1 MTVGSPVLAAS
12 SAADLLRDGARRL
25 AAAGVDTAMLDAK
38 VLLMHTLGL
47 SREDL
52 AAGRGQAVTED
63 GRDRFDALIARR
75 AAREPVGRLTGSR
88 EFWSLP
94 FAVSAATLIPRPDSE
109 TVIETAL
116 SLVRDRN
123 ARLRIL
129 DLGTGTGCL
138 LLALLSELSDAWGV
152 GIDLSEPALRTAR
165 ANAIA
170 LGIGTRAVFL
180 CTDWDLSL
188 DGRFDLVLSNPPY
201 IRSGAIASLEPE
213 VALHEPARAL
223 DGGADGLDAYRA
235 IAPALPR
242 LLADSG
248 RAVIEVG
255 ATQAADVAALV
266 SAHGL
271 TAARTVHDLGG
282 RPRCVV
288 AEHDR
293 SMQKRVGEDVSSR

>member
-1 MTVGSPVLAAS
+1 VTGASPAPVAS

-25 AAAGVDTAMLDAK
+25 TAAGVDTAMLDAK

-52 AAGRGQAVTED
+52 AAGRGQAVTDD
-63 GRDRFDALIARR
+63 GRERFDALVARR
-75 AAREPVGRLTGSR
+75 AAREPISRLTGSR

-109 TVIETAL
+109 TVVETAL
-116 SLVRDRN
+116 SLVHDRD
-123 ARLRIL
+123 ARLRVL

-138 LLALLSELSDAWGV
+138 LLALLSELPNAWGIGV
-152 GIDLSEPALRTAR
+152 DLSEPALRTAR
-165 ANAIA
+165 ANAAA
-170 LGIGTRAVFL
+170 LNVSTRAVFL
-180 CTDWDLSL
+180 CADWNSSL

-201 IRSGAIASLEPE
+201 IRSGTIADLEPE

-223 DGGADGLDAYRA
+223 DGGADGFDAYRA

-242 LLADSG
+242 LLADGG

-255 ATQAADVAALV
+255 ATQAADVATLV

-271 TAARTVHDLGG
+271 MATRAVHDLGG
-282 RPRCVV
+282 RPRCIV
-288 AEHDR
+288 AERGR

>member
-1 MTVGSPVLAAS
+1 VTGASPAPVAS

-25 AAAGVDTAMLDAK
+25 TAAGVDTAMLDAK

-52 AAGRGQAVTED
+52 AAGRGQAVTDD
-63 GRDRFDALIARR
+63 GRERFDALVARR
-75 AAREPVGRLTGSR
+75 AAREPISRLTGSR

-109 TVIETAL
+109 TVVETAL
-116 SLVRDRN
+116 SLIRDRN
-123 ARLRIL
+123 APLRVL

-138 LLALLSELSDAWGV
+138 LLALLSELPNAWGIGV
-152 GIDLSEPALRTAR
+152 DLSEPALRTAR
-165 ANAIA
+165 ANAAA
-170 LGIGTRAVFL
+170 LSISTRAVFL
-180 CTDWDLSL
+180 CADWNSSL

-201 IRSGAIASLEPE
+201 IRSGTIADLEPE

-223 DGGADGLDAYRA
+223 DGGVDGLDAYRA

-242 LLADSG
+242 LLADGG

-266 SAHGL
+266 IAHGL
-271 TAARTVHDLGG
+271 TTPQTARDLGG
-282 RPRCVV
+282 RPRCIV
-288 AEHDR
+288 AEHIR
-293 SMQKRVGEDVSSR
+293 SMQKRVGEDESSR